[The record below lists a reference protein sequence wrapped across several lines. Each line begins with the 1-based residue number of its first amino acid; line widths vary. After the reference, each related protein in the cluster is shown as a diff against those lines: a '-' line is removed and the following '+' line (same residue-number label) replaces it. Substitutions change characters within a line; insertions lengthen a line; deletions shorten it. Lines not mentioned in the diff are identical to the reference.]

1 MGLQEAAGERLM
13 SLVMRSMAREQ
24 LRKPSLA
31 EALSDAVSD
40 FADLF
45 RKELRLAQAELSS
58 NVSTKLRG
66 SIWLAMAGLFALLA
80 LALILGGLVAWITT
94 FDVSLHFAFLIV
106 AAGVGLVAVLAYA
119 AGRSEAQ
126 SELIPSRT
134 ISQVKQDIETTKE
147 QLT

>member
-1 MGLQEAAGERLM
+1 MH
-13 SLVMRSMAREQ
+13 SMARDR
-24 LRKPSLA
+24 LRKSSLP
-31 EALSDAVSD
+31 EVLSDTLSD

-45 RKELRLAQAELSS
+45 RKEVRLAQAELSS

-66 SIWLAMAGLFALLA
+66 SIWLAIAGLFALLA

-126 SELIPSRT
+126 AELIPSRT
-134 ISQVKQDIETTKE
+134 LSQVKQDIETTKE

>member
-1 MGLQEAAGERLM
+1 MLAQETAGMR
-13 SLVMRSMAREQ
+13 SLVMHSMAPER
-24 LRKPSLA
+24 LRKPSLP
-31 EALSDAVSD
+31 EVLSDALSD

-66 SIWLAMAGLFALLA
+66 SIWLALAGLFALLA

-94 FDVSLHFAFLIV
+94 FDVSLHFAFLSV

-119 AGRSEAQ
+119 AGRSEAHA
-126 SELIPSRT
+126 ELIPSRT

>member
-1 MGLQEAAGERLM
+1 
-13 SLVMRSMAREQ
+13 MARE
-24 LRKPSLA
+24 LRKPSLP
-31 EALSDAVSD
+31 EVVSDALSD

-66 SIWLAMAGLFALLA
+66 SIWLALAGLFALLA

-94 FDVSLHFAFLIV
+94 FDVSLHFAFLSV

-119 AGRSEAQ
+119 AGRSEAHA
-126 SELIPSRT
+126 ELIPSRT

>member
-1 MGLQEAAGERLM
+1 MLAQQMGGAMLLVKHSMSRER
-13 SLVMRSMAREQ
+13 
-24 LRKPSLA
+24 LRKPSLP
-31 EALSDAVSD
+31 EVLSDALSD

-66 SIWLAMAGLFALLA
+66 SIWLAIAGLFALLA
-80 LALILGGLVAWITT
+80 LALILGGLVAWIAT
-94 FDVSLHFAFLIV
+94 FDVSLHFAFFMV
-106 AAGVGLVAVLAYA
+106 GAGVGLVAGLAYA

-126 SELIPSRT
+126 AKLVPSRT
-134 ISQVKQDIETTKE
+134 ISQVKQDIETTQE

>member
-1 MGLQEAAGERLM
+1 M
-13 SLVMRSMAREQ
+13 SLVKHSMARER
-24 LRKPSLA
+24 LRKPSLP
-31 EALSDAVSD
+31 EVLSDALSD

-58 NVSTKLRG
+58 NVSIKLRG
-66 SIWLAMAGLFALLA
+66 SIWLAIAGLFALLA

-119 AGRSEAQ
+119 AGRSEAHA
-126 SELIPSRT
+126 ELIPSRT

>member
-1 MGLQEAAGERLM
+1 MLAQETAGVR
-13 SLVMRSMAREQ
+13 SLVMHSMARE
-24 LRKPSLA
+24 LRKLSLP
-31 EALSDAVSD
+31 EVVSDALSD

-66 SIWLAMAGLFALLA
+66 SIWLALAGLFALLA

-94 FDVSLHFAFLIV
+94 FDVSLHFAFLSV

-119 AGRSEAQ
+119 AGRSEAHA
-126 SELIPSRT
+126 ELIPSRT